1 MRKQVIIMHLITCL
15 DDSNGMLFNKRRQS
29 QDCLVRED
37 ILNNLQGSKLWM
49 NSYSAGQF
57 KETSGDFIFVDENFM
72 FMASEHDYCFAE
84 NVSLTLYLN
93 EINSL
98 ILYYWNK
105 KYPADRYFDID
116 LSDWELKNT
125 AEFAGNSHEKIT
137 KKIYLP
143 KK

>member
-15 DDSNGMLFNKRRQS
+15 DDNNGMMFNKRRQS

-37 ILNNLQGSKLWM
+37 IIRNLQSSKLWM
-49 NSYSAGQF
+49 NSYSARQF
-57 KETSGDFIFVDENFM
+57 KDFSEDSIFIDDNFM
-72 FMASEHDYCFAE
+72 SMASEHDYCFAE
-84 NVSLTLYLN
+84 NISLSPYLN
-93 EINSL
+93 DINSL
-98 ILYYWNK
+98 ILYYWNR
-105 KYPADRYFDID
+105 KYPTDRYFDID

-125 AEFAGNSHEKIT
+125 TEFAGNSHEKIT

>member
-1 MRKQVIIMHLITCL
+1 MHLITCL
-15 DDSNGMLFNKRRQS
+15 DDNNGMMFNKRRQS
-29 QDCLVRED
+29 QDFLVRED
-37 ILNNLQGSKLWM
+37 ILNNLQNSKLWM

-57 KETSGDFIFVDENFM
+57 KYFSADSISIDDNFM
-72 FMASEHDYCFAE
+72 SKALERDYCFAE
-84 NVSLTLYLN
+84 NISLAPYLN
-93 EINSL
+93 DINSL
-98 ILYYWNK
+98 ILYYWNR

-125 AEFAGNSHEKIT
+125 TEFAGNSHEKIT

>member
-1 MRKQVIIMHLITCL
+1 MHLIICL
-15 DDSNGMLFNKRRQS
+15 DDNNGMLFNKRRQS
-29 QDCLVRED
+29 QDCLVRDD
-37 ILNNLQGSKLWM
+37 IINNLQDSNLWM

-57 KETSGDFIFVDENFM
+57 KDFSADSISIDDNFM
-72 FMASEHDYCFAE
+72 SKASERDYCFAE
-84 NVSLTLYLN
+84 NISLAPYLN
-93 EINSL
+93 DISSL
-98 ILYYWNK
+98 ILYYWNR

-125 AEFAGNSHEKIT
+125 TEFTGNSHEKIT

>member
-1 MRKQVIIMHLITCL
+1 MHLITCL
-15 DDSNGMLFNKRRQS
+15 DDNNGMMFNKRRQS
-29 QDCLVRED
+29 QDCLVRDD
-37 ILNNLQGSKLWM
+37 IINNLQDSKLWM

-57 KETSGDFIFVDENFM
+57 TDFSADSISIDDNFM
-72 FMASEHDYCFAE
+72 SKASERDYCFAE
-84 NVSLTLYLN
+84 NISLAPYLN
-93 EINSL
+93 DISSL
-98 ILYYWNK
+98 ILYYWNR

-125 AEFAGNSHEKIT
+125 TEFAGNSHEKIT

>member
-1 MRKQVIIMHLITCL
+1 MHLITCL
-15 DDSNGMLFNKRRQS
+15 DDNNGMMFNKRRQS

-37 ILNNLQGSKLWM
+37 ILNNLQGFKLWM

-57 KETSGDFIFVDENFM
+57 KDFLADSISIDDNFM
-72 FMASEHDYCFAE
+72 SKASERDYCFAE
-84 NVSLTLYLN
+84 NISLKPYLN
-93 EINSL
+93 DINSL
-98 ILYYWNK
+98 ILYYWNR

-125 AEFAGNSHEKIT
+125 TEFAGNSHEKIT